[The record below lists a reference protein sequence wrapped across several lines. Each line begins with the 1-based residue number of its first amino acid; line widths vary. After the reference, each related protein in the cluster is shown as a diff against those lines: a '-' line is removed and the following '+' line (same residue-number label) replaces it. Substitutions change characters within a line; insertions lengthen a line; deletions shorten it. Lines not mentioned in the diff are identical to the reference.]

1 MHQKTLFTTPI
12 MDSNIGALRALR
24 AALVL
29 VILCGGIYPALTT
42 VIGGA
47 LFPKQA
53 TGSLIFRDGRA
64 VGSELVGQPFESER
78 YFYGRP
84 SAANY
89 HAFSMAASNLAPS
102 SQKLRARVRA
112 RAEAIAAREGIPMT
126 AIPVDLLA
134 ASGSGIDPHISPEA
148 AAIQIARVAR
158 SRGVAAARIRQ
169 LVAAHLEPPVLGILG
184 QPRVHVLRLNLA
196 LDRLTGSSRGDGGQK

>member
-1 MHQKTLFTTPI
+1 MNQKTLFHANT
-12 MDSNIGALRALR
+12 DGNFGALPALR

-47 LFPKQA
+47 LFPERSM
-53 TGSLIFRDGRA
+53 GSLIFRHGRA
-64 VGSELVGQPFESER
+64 VGSELVGQPFESDR

-84 SAANY
+84 SASDY

-102 SQKLRARVRA
+102 NRALRARVRA

-126 AIPVDLLA
+126 QIPVDLLA
-134 ASGSGIDPHISPEA
+134 ASGSGIDPHISPAA
-148 AAIQIARVAR
+148 AAIQVERVAR
-158 SRGVAAARIRQ
+158 SRGIAAARVRQ
-169 LVAAHLEPPVLGILG
+169 LVAVHTEPPVLGILG

-196 LDRLTGSSRGDGGQK
+196 LDAIETDDVANGSGR